1 MLTDTLRLFPHQDA
15 AAEPG
20 APDVPVTL
28 GTLLAAAGANAGRA
42 WLGDFAGEPVLV
54 SADLA
59 EVLHAATAMRTDPAP
74 LRRAA

>member
-1 MLTDTLRLFPHQDA
+1 MLTNTLRLFPRQDA
-15 AAEPG
+15 SRQSG

-42 WLGDFAGEPVLV
+42 WLDDFAGEPVLV

-59 EVLHAATAMRTDPAP
+59 EVLHAATAMQTDPAP